1 MKTLISSTGGMNT
14 FLEIKS
20 VDAVPGLSHLRITTT
35 YDEAKQPGDE
45 RVHFDLCLEPADLA
59 NIKAALNEFVS

>member
-20 VDAVPGLSHLRITTT
+20 VDAVPELSHLRITTT
-35 YDEAKQPGDE
+35 YDEAKHPGDE
-45 RVHFDLCLEPADLA
+45 RVHFDLCLEPTDLA